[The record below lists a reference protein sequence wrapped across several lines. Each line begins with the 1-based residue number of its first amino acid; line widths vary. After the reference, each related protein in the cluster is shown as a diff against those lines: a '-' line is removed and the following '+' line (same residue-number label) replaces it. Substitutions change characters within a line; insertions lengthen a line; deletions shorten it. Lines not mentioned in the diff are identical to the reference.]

1 MKRLFNDRPP
11 VSLRER
17 HTSSSSPTRRD
28 IFVLFLTI
36 IAGISAAPRSVTA
49 EEAPVAFIR
58 TLGNQAISVIR
69 SDMQLGTKAAYF
81 SRMIREDFDLSGMC
95 RFVLGPYWRVAN
107 PDERKQFRG
116 LFADR
121 LVRVYGQ
128 RLAQGGNGEFVVTGS
143 RTGPDGVIVSSRI
156 IPAQGAP
163 ITLEWRLGISNG
175 VYKIKDVTIDGLSMA
190 LAQRSQIAGLMA
202 RGGGQ
207 LEILLA
213 TMRGEG

>member
-1 MKRLFNDRPP
+1 
-11 VSLRER
+11 
-17 HTSSSSPTRRD
+17 
-28 IFVLFLTI
+28 
-36 IAGISAAPRSVTA
+36 
-49 EEAPVAFIR
+49 
-58 TLGNQAISVIR
+58 
-69 SDMQLGTKAAYF
+69 
-81 SRMIREDFDLSGMC
+81 
-95 RFVLGPYWRVAN
+95 VLGPYWRVAN